1 VVESR
6 SDLRF
11 RGVISYEP
19 LGIYIAKL
27 VRWGEGLAMDRRLIL
42 AVAMWVG
49 IQIGFVSAEGNPV
62 ARIGQSGEF
71 LELEQ
76 QADGQVRKNYLP
88 LHETAG
94 VRYFSAGVGLEERAA
109 EYPAF
114 SLKLVFTAGGR
125 PFLAGVDV
133 AIQPAK
139 GGAAIHIPPEQVEG
153 PWLFVE
159 LPSGI
164 YDITATHA
172 DRTQGLKGVK
182 VNAGKQKTVYLRW
195 AEDRSPAGRLPAE

>member
-1 VVESR
+1 
-6 SDLRF
+6 
-11 RGVISYEP
+11 
-19 LGIYIAKL
+19 
-27 VRWGEGLAMDRRLIL
+27 MDGRLIL
-42 AVAMWVG
+42 AVAMWLGV
-49 IQIGFVSAEGNPV
+49 QVGFVFAEGNPV

-76 QADGQVRKNYLP
+76 QDGQVRKNYLP

-94 VRYFSAGVGLEERAA
+94 VRYFSAGVGLEERSA

-114 SLKLVFTAGGR
+114 SLKLVFTAGGK

-133 AIQPAK
+133 VIAPAK
-139 GGAAIHIPPEQVEG
+139 GGAAIHIPREQVEG

-164 YDITATHA
+164 YDITATHG

-195 AEDRSPAGRLPAE
+195 AEDRSPAGRLPAK